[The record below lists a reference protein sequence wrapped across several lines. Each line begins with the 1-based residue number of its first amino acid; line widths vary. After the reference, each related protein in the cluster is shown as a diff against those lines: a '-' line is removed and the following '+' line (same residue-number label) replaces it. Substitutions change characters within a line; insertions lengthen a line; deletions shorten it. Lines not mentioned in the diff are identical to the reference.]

1 MPRFES
7 HLVSCFTGQSY
18 GQIVFK
24 ISDEPQVM
32 KEEAI
37 DELRRR
43 VIFSLSDSEQF
54 KETLTEFLEKHLIIT
69 HIHSIILQLESEG
82 KHISMCPHL
91 DMYC

>member
-7 HLVSCFTGQSY
+7 HLVSCFIGQSY

-69 HIHSIILQLESEG
+69 RIHSIILQLESEG
-82 KHISMCPHL
+82 KYISMCRI
-91 DMYC
+91 